1 MSEETALRESTSDDI
16 ADLLSL
22 YRNAFPNE
30 DLVPLVRSLL
40 TDAVS
45 ILSLVAER
53 DGKLVGHIIFTDC
66 SVSARTERVV
76 LLGPLVVAAHLQKS
90 GIGSALICEGLQRLK
105 AEGAAQVF
113 VLGDPAYY
121 GRFGFVANR
130 TVVTPYPL
138 PVEWLS
144 AWQSLRL
151 NDLVDELQGNLSVP
165 QAWNQPALWS
175 P

>member
-1 MSEETALRESTSDDI
+1 MSEEIAIRVSTSDDI
-16 ADLLSL
+16 ADLLRL

-40 TDAVS
+40 TDDVS

-53 DGKLVGHIIFTDC
+53 DGKLAGHIIFTDC
-66 SVSARTERVV
+66 SVAARPERAV
-76 LLGPLVVAAHLQKS
+76 LLGPLAVAAQLQKS
-90 GIGSALICEGLQRLK
+90 GIGSALIREGLRRLK

-121 GRFGFVANR
+121 GRFGFAANR
-130 TVVTPYPL
+130 TVVMPHPL

-151 NDLVDELQGNLSVP
+151 NDLIDELQGNLSVP
-165 QAWNQPALWS
+165 QPWNQPALWS